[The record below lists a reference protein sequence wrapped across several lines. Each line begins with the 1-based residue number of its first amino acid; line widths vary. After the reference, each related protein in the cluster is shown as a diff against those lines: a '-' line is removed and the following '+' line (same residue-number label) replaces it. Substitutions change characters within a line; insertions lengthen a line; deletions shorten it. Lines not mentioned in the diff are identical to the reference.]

1 MMTGCMPSQIS
12 QNDVNSANRAMI
24 TRSEINTGN
33 TSRINNIV
41 RKAKNGGQITVAF
54 MSSSAFI
61 NDDTSNSSTQ
71 LLVKKL
77 KDFLGSETNIKTVE
91 LCIGGSTSK
100 LGNILL
106 SSKILSANPDLIIL
120 DYAVFDKHE
129 QDEREA
135 FETII
140 RNCVQLVNQPQVIV
154 FLNSKSDSNS
164 KQDFME
170 QIARY
175 YNLPVINVANAIFP
189 EISSG
194 RAKQEE
200 FYIDTLNYTEKGKKI
215 ISDCILNYIKTALKI
230 RDNDYIMPIPMYP
243 NSVDS
248 DVKLID
254 AESIHADNDGSFV
267 REKNE
272 NTFFN
277 KSIKYLKNT
286 QNMPFE
292 FTLAANDI
300 SLIVPTSKFRS
311 DIAEIYIDG
320 EKKSEINTNG
330 ETLFD
335 APQVFTIY
343 SSNNSDAVKI
353 SIKIKDVNSE
363 ESDIS
368 NQKFDNDVISQ
379 IQKKDFE
386 FWGIAYNIKK
396 KDK

>member
-12 QNDVNSANRAMI
+12 QNDINSPNKAMI
-24 TRSEINTGN
+24 TRSEINIGN

-41 RKAKNGGQITVAF
+41 EKAKSGKQITVAF
-54 MSSSAFI
+54 LSSSAFI
-61 NDDTSNSSTQ
+61 YDDASNSTIQ
-71 LLVKKL
+71 LLVEDL
-77 KDFLGSETNIKTVE
+77 KDFLGNNSNIKTVE

-106 SSKILSANPDLIIL
+106 SSKILFSKPDLIIV
-120 DYAVFDKHE
+120 DYAVFDRHE

-135 FETII
+135 FETIL
-140 RNCVQLVNQPQVIV
+140 RNCILLTNEPQVVV

-200 FYIDTLNYTEKGKKI
+200 FFIDSLNYTEKGKKI
-215 ISDCILNYIKTALKI
+215 ISECILNYIKTALKV
-230 RDNDYIMPIPMYP
+230 RDNDYILPIPMYP
-243 NSVDS
+243 NTVLS
-248 DVKLID
+248 DIKLID
-254 AESIHADNDGSFV
+254 AENIHADNDGSFV
-267 REKNE
+267 REKIE

-292 FTLAANDI
+292 FTLGANDI
-300 SLIVPTSKFRS
+300 YLIVPTSKFRS
-311 DIAEIYIDG
+311 DVAEIYIDG
-320 EKKSEINTNG
+320 EKKAEINSNG

-335 APQVFTIY
+335 APQVFTIHT
-343 SSNNSDAVKI
+343 SNNPDAVKI
-353 SIKIKDVNSE
+353 AIKIKELVSE
-363 ESDIS
+363 DFDNS
-368 NQKFDNDVISQ
+368 NQKDGDIISPVP
-379 IQKKDFE
+379 KKDFE